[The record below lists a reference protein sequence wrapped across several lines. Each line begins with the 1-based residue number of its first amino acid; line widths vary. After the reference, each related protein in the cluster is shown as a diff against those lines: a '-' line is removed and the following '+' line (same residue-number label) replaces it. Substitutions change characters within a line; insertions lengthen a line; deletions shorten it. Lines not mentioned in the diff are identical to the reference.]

1 MHLASLSNNPASLSH
16 CHGNV
21 SLVGLR
27 RLNRYSPSK
36 NPSATD
42 AQWSKLGVESNV
54 AIASNVA
61 RKLVC
66 GCRI

>member
-1 MHLASLSNNPASLSH
+1 MCIAGISNNPASPSH
-16 CHGNV
+16 CHGKV